1 MVATREVQCG
11 ACGAVNRV
19 PGYSVRRIPEC
30 GKCHA
35 RLPEPAATTAVRR
48 LYVRRIPLAVIAVIA
63 VSAVVVAGYWYGV
76 LGTRAMPAACAAR
89 PKPNDGLVRFYS
101 DTAATLTRL
110 TISAGSGADF
120 FVKLVDA
127 ATDRDIG
134 AYFVTGGS
142 TVRAYAPA
150 GSFIVKQASGS
161 IWCGDQ
167 DLFGPQTAFE
177 KGTRPVTLGDDGT
190 STLMLSRP
198 PNQQFPTAQ
207 ISRAEF

>member
-1 MVATREVQCG
+1 MVATREVQCR
-11 ACGAVNRV
+11 ACGATNRV

-30 GKCHA
+30 GKCHV
-35 RLPEPAATTAVRR
+35 RLPEPAATAAVRR

-63 VSAVVVAGYWYGV
+63 VSAAVGGYWYGV
-76 LGTRAMPAACAAR
+76 LGSRAMPAACAAR

-101 DTAATLTRL
+101 DTGARLARL

-127 ATDRDIG
+127 ATGRDIG
-134 AYFVTGGS
+134 AYFVSGGS
-142 TVRAYAPA
+142 SVTAFAQA
-150 GSFIVKQASGS
+150 GSFIVKQASGTN
-161 IWCGDQ
+161 WCGDQ

-177 KGTRPVTLGDDGT
+177 KGTRQVTLGDGGAY
-190 STLMLSRP
+190 TLPLSRV
-198 PNQQFPTAQ
+198 PNQHFPTAQ